1 MAVVVACVLALGVTS
16 TVLIW
21 ASRKG
26 AVMSGFAVLVGMVAG
41 TLALWALG
49 GGTTLIMIAVPAAL
63 LLGLADA
70 VLTARGVHWFWRL
83 IVQGVVIFG
92 VLVLEWRRGDLFA
105 SGAVMATVT
114 GVLMYNVINFAIGA
128 GQRSGARRLPVGLW
142 LLGAVYL
149 VPIAVGLPN
158 PGLRTLVLV
167 VIAGVLPL
175 LIWPAPTGFLDRA
188 LGPVLAGLGCALAFY
203 AWLGNA
209 SPAMVA
215 APLLVVAVDVVY
227 TLVAR
232 VVTAEGRAGLAGE
245 RTVASSAGTDGSLA
259 ADTSAASSGSGGS
272 AAAFGSGGSA
282 GWVDSGGASAPFDS
296 GDSAAPFGS
305 GRPATPGAAASVAPG
320 VKVNWWRR
328 IDAWAS
334 PSDDLVWQRA
344 WAESPLHAGV
354 WLAGAT
360 VVVLCFSL
368 LTWWIGVPWVVAL
381 AVLVVP
387 ALGWLALQERTF
399 SASRQ
404 SLLVALAV
412 VSAVTLL
419 AALAAWRL
427 DGRLLVMA
435 LPLLGA
441 ALVWGAALVTRR
453 TLLLPARASA

>member
-1 MAVVVACVLALGVTS
+1 MAVVVACVLALGVTA

-63 LLGLADA
+63 LLGLAEA

-83 IVQGVVIFG
+83 IVQAVVIFG

-128 GQRSGARRLPVGLW
+128 GQRSGARRLPVALW
-142 LLGAVYL
+142 LLGAAYL
-149 VPIAVGLPN
+149 VPIALGLPN

-167 VIAGVLPL
+167 SIAGVLPL
-175 LIWPAPTGFLDRA
+175 LIWPAPAGFLDRA
-188 LGPVLAGLGCALAFY
+188 LGPVLAGLGCTLAFY

-227 TLVAR
+227 TLIAR
-232 VVTAEGRAGLAGE
+232 VVTAQGRAGLAGE
-245 RTVASSAGTDGSLA
+245 RTVASWVGTDGSPA
-259 ADTSAASSGSGGS
+259 AETST
-272 AAAFGSGGSA
+272 
-282 GWVDSGGASAPFDS
+282 APFDS
-296 GDSAAPFGS
+296 GRSATPPGS
-305 GRPATPGAAASVAPG
+305 GNSGAPGA
-320 VKVNWWRR
+320 KVNWWRR

-344 WAESPLHAGV
+344 WSDSPLQAGV
-354 WLAGAT
+354 WLSGAT
-360 VVVLCFSL
+360 VVVLCISL
-368 LTWWIGVPWVVAL
+368 LTWWIGVPWLVAL

-387 ALGWLALQERTF
+387 ALGWLALQERSF
-399 SASRQ
+399 SVTQQ

-412 VSAVTLL
+412 VSAVALL

-441 ALVWGAALVTRR
+441 GLVWGAALVTRR